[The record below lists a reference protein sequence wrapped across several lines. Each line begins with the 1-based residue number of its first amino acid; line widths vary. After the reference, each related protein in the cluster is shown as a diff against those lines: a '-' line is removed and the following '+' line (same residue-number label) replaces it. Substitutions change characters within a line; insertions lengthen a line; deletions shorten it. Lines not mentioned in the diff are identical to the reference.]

1 MQAADEL
8 GIMIEVEAPFC
19 WAGGNVGS
27 AALNYTVQAHTEM
40 ILFNRHH
47 ASVVAWSLGNESPWN
62 TNFNLSYYHFVVN
75 VDSTRPFMFDGG
87 SGQKV
92 RLCSHEI
99 MCASL
104 AVVMVVVV

>member
-1 MQAADEL
+1 
-8 GIMIEVEAPFC
+8 
-19 WAGGNVGS
+19 VGS